1 MPIKVFYSWQSD
13 QPQNR
18 NFIRSALN
26 AAIKEL
32 RQDLSLD
39 EAQRDIVADQ
49 DTQDIPGSPG
59 VADAILGKIRA
70 TDVFLADLTF
80 IQKDNERTLDTRLS
94 PNPNVM
100 LEYGY
105 ALHALGDG
113 KIIGVLNEAHGSP
126 KDLPFDLNHR
136 RWPIRFNI
144 ADREALDKE
153 KEKKALKE
161 ALKNA
166 IRSIV
171 SQFDEQQ
178 TPLVAKKPFEA
189 AMPADGVG
197 RLRHHQEY
205 LCIPSS
211 QTKPIWLKE
220 GPYSFLRFIPTAA
233 TEPLGDVEAY
243 KIAQA
248 NLQPMGGMRSG
259 GWNSGRHTSGAVV
272 YWTAHDAPESAYDA
286 SELFLTRELW
296 VNDFYHVVGEDR
308 EKAKEHGFQYIP
320 TGAFEEV
327 LIDTFVNFVSVAR
340 EHLNL
345 SVPIRVV
352 AGVANVQGVRLAV
365 DQRYFH
371 FSNFDGTIL
380 RDNYIWESELT
391 NWKTDPFD
399 FLLPFFNKIYDIA
412 GSTRPPVRATG
423 RRQR

>member
-13 QPQNR
+13 QPKNR
-18 NFIRSALN
+18 SFIRSALH

-32 RQDLSLD
+32 RQDSTLD

-59 VADAILGKIRA
+59 VADAILGKIRLA
-70 TDVFLADLTF
+70 DVFLADLTF
-80 IQKDNERTLDTRLS
+80 IQRDTERSVGTRLC

-105 ALHALGDG
+105 ALHALGEG

-126 KDLPFDLNHR
+126 KELPFDLNHR
-136 RWPIRFNI
+136 RWPIRFTLVESG
-144 ADREALDKE
+144 ASDKE
-153 KEKKALKE
+153 KEKKALKD

-166 IRSIV
+166 IRGII
-171 SQFDEQQ
+171 SQFDEQ
-178 TPLVAKKPFEA
+178 PLPQVAKKTFEA
-189 AMPADGVG
+189 ALPGDGVG
-197 RLRHHQEY
+197 KLRHHQDY
-205 LCIPSS
+205 LCIASG

-220 GPYSFLRFIPTAA
+220 GPYSFLRFIPSSE
-233 TEPLGDVEAY
+233 TEALGDVEAY

-259 GWNSGRHTSGAVV
+259 GWSSGRHTTGAVV
-272 YWTAHDAPESAYDA
+272 YWTARDTPESAYDA
-286 SELFLTRELW
+286 AELFLTRELW
-296 VNDFYHVVGEDR
+296 ANDFYHVVSSDR
-308 EKAKEHGFQYIP
+308 EKAKEYGFQYIP

-327 LIDTFVNFVSVAR
+327 FIDTFVNFVSVAR
-340 EHLNL
+340 DHLGL
-345 SVPIRVV
+345 SFPIRVV

-365 DQRYFH
+365 DQTYFH
-371 FSNFDGTIL
+371 WSNFDGTIL

-391 NWKTDPFD
+391 NWNTDPFD
-399 FLLPFFNKIYDIA
+399 FLEPFFNKIYDIA
-412 GSTRPPVRATG
+412 GSTRPAVRTTG